1 MAKHYETDFKLMI
14 VNLLKSGQSARQ
26 VSEDYGLNASM
37 IRRWLRENLS
47 AKESFTGKGNIS
59 LSPEQKEIAQLRAE
73 LKETKLERDI
83 LKKAVSIFSKS
94 DGKSTNS

>member
-26 VSEDYGLNASM
+26 VSEDYRLNANM

-47 AKESFTGKGNIS
+47 AKESFTGKGNM
-59 LSPEQKEIAQLRAE
+59 
-73 LKETKLERDI
+73 
-83 LKKAVSIFSKS
+83 
-94 DGKSTNS
+94 

>member
-26 VSEDYGLNASM
+26 VSEDYGLNANM

-59 LSPEQKEIAQLRAE
+59 LSPEQREIAQLRAE

-94 DGKSTNS
+94 DN

>member
-26 VSEDYGLNASM
+26 VSEDYGLNANM
-37 IRRWLRENLS
+37 IRRWLRESLS
-47 AKESFTGKGNIS
+47 TKESFTGKGNIS
-59 LSPEQKEIAQLRAE
+59 LSPEQQEIVQLRAE

-94 DGKSTNS
+94 DN

>member
-1 MAKHYETDFKLMI
+1 MI
-14 VNLLKSGQSARQ
+14 H
-26 VSEDYGLNASM
+26 
-37 IRRWLRENLS
+37 RWLRENLS

-59 LSPEQKEIAQLRAE
+59 LSPEQREIAQLRAE

-94 DGKSTNS
+94 DN

>member
-1 MAKHYETDFKLMI
+1 MTKHYETDFKLMI

-26 VSEDYGLNASM
+26 VSEDYGLNTNM
-37 IRRWLRENLS
+37 IRRWLREALS
-47 AKESFTGKGNIS
+47 TKESFTGKGNIS
-59 LSPEQKEIAQLRAE
+59 LSPEQQEIAQLRAE

-94 DGKSTNS
+94 DN

>member
-94 DGKSTNS
+94 DN

>member
-26 VSEDYGLNASM
+26 VSEDYGLNANM

-59 LSPEQKEIAQLRAE
+59 LSPEQREIAQLRAE
-73 LKETKLERDI
+73 LKEIKLERDI

-94 DGKSTNS
+94 DN